1 MEDIIHYWVMDSK
14 AFIITETEAGYRFW
28 MADLQDGKPVEL
40 VGATGEHGIAMSPFQ
55 EGGSFFRALGDN
67 GRCVISKEDFYAV
80 RFENAVDVG

>member
-1 MEDIIHYWVMDSK
+1 MGRQIYIIQ
-14 AFIITETEAGYRFW
+14 I
-28 MADLQDGKPVEL
+28 L
-40 VGATGEHGIAMSPFQ
+40 VRTSWTGTDEHGIAMSPFQ

>member
-1 MEDIIHYWVMDSK
+1 M
-14 AFIITETEAGYRFW
+14 
-28 MADLQDGKPVEL
+28 
-40 VGATGEHGIAMSPFQ
+40 GATDEHGIAMSPFQ